1 MNTTQLISAV
11 MLKATG
17 KVRNLPETDKKYQKI
32 LGIANMYIPVWQSE
46 PNVDWQSLY
55 DPNYNIGTLSTNQE
69 YEIDFT
75 KVTKI
80 SNVYG
85 DTIKVKKDNQI
96 KEYTTVPPEQAGM
109 YKGQDCCTISGNK
122 LVFIDPIR
130 SDDPV
135 LGGQITIPVYLRAPL
150 LSSPSDMVPVD
161 NPMWLVV
168 MCAAEYARNDILL
181 QNQYGNLINEANQ
194 LMEKMI
200 ENNASQARYAPLSM
214 IPGVSDIC

>member
-1 MNTTQLISAV
+1 MNTTQLVSAV

-55 DPNYNIGTLSTNQE
+55 DPAYTIDTLSTDQA
-69 YEIDFT
+69 YAIDMT
-75 KVTKI
+75 KVAKV
-80 SNVYG
+80 SDVLG
-85 DTIKVKKDNQI
+85 DTIKVKKDGRER
-96 KEYTTVPPEQAGM
+96 EYTTVPPEQAGM
-109 YKGQDCCTISGNK
+109 YKGQNCCTIAGNK

-130 SDDPV
+130 GDDHMI
-135 LGGQITIPVYLRAPL
+135 GGQITIPAYLHAPL
-150 LSSPSDMVPVD
+150 LTSQSSIVPVD
-161 NPMWLVV
+161 NPMWLVT

-181 QNQYGNLINEANQ
+181 QNQYSNLVEEANQ
-194 LMEKMI
+194 LMQKMI
-200 ENNASQARYAPLSM
+200 ENNAAQVSYRPLHI

>member
-1 MNTTQLISAV
+1 MNTTQLVSAV

-55 DPNYNIGTLSTNQE
+55 DPAYTIDTLSTDQA
-69 YEIDFT
+69 YTIDMT
-75 KVTKI
+75 KVAKV
-80 SNVYG
+80 SDVLG
-85 DTIKVKKDNQI
+85 DTIKVKKDGQER
-96 KEYTTVPPEQAGM
+96 EYTTVPPEQAGM
-109 YKGQDCCTISGNK
+109 YKGQNCCTIAGNK

-130 SDDPV
+130 GDDHMI
-135 LGGQITIPVYLRAPL
+135 GGQITIPVYLHAPL
-150 LSSPSDMVPVD
+150 LTSQSSIVPVD
-161 NPMWLVV
+161 NPMWLVT

-181 QNQYGNLINEANQ
+181 QNQYSNLVEEANQ
-194 LMEKMI
+194 LMQKMI
-200 ENNASQARYAPLSM
+200 ENNAAQVSYRPLHI

>member
-1 MNTTQLISAV
+1 MNTTQLVSAV

-55 DPNYNIGTLSTNQE
+55 DANHNIGTLSTDQE

-75 KVTKI
+75 KIAKI
-80 SNVYG
+80 SSVCG

-109 YKGQDCCTISGNK
+109 YKGQNCCTIAGNK

-130 SDDPV
+130 SYDHMI
-135 LGGQITIPVYLRAPL
+135 GGQITIPVYLHAPL
-150 LSSPSDMVPVD
+150 LTSQSSIVPVD
-161 NPMWLVV
+161 NPMWLVT

-181 QNQYGNLINEANQ
+181 QNQYGNLVEEANQ
-194 LMEKMI
+194 LMQKMI
-200 ENNASQARYAPLSM
+200 ENNAAQVSYRPLHI